1 MAHAFWT
8 SPLALVFAFIAYLDE
23 RFIKRETTDAYFGD
37 RIAYDLTFVNTAKS
51 DGLVSATLTISNGG
65 GRTRFWA
72 LVGESDEPSKMPL
85 VAGDFLNPNPP
96 SIPNDTKTL
105 TFLVRKGEHW
115 QVNYDPID
123 GVHPP
128 IARCLCP
135 RLRSA
140 NGGTNLSGW

>member
-1 MAHAFWT
+1 MGF
-8 SPLALVFAFIAYLDE
+8 
-23 RFIKRETTDAYFGD
+23 RFRKRI
-37 RIAYDLTFVNTAKS
+37 RIIP
-51 DGLVSATLTISNGG
+51 GLWLNANRS

-85 VAGDFLNPNPP
+85 VAGDFL
-96 SIPNDTKTL
+96 

-128 IARCLCP
+128 DRTLP
-135 RLRSA
+135 LSRLRSA
-140 NGGTNLSGW
+140 NGATNLSGW